1 MNLIEKQQR
10 IILNIKM
17 LDSLLE
23 VYNEI
28 VGSMDAPI
36 VSMSYFQSSEPF

>member
-1 MNLIEKQQR
+1 MNLIVKQQQ

-17 LDSLLE
+17 LDSLVE

-28 VGSMDAPI
+28 VGRMDAPI
-36 VSMSYFQSSEPF
+36 VSMAFFNLME